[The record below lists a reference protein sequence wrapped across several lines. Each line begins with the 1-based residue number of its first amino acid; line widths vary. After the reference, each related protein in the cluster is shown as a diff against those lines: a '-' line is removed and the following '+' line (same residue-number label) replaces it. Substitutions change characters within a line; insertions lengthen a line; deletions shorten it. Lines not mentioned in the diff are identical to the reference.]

1 MKIRL
6 SKKENK
12 LRKVN
17 KKIKISGKSALRIM
31 TEVEYMMIS
40 LRNIAIHYYDNAD
53 DPANVDSVAY
63 AQEVTNFV
71 DDQKVVERLC
81 SIRRILSERFD
92 HTLGKDDMDD
102 TERAMEDLPFW
113 QKPVK

>member
-1 MKIRL
+1 MKTQL

-12 LRKVN
+12 LRKAN
-17 KKIKISGKSALRIM
+17 KKIQISGKSALRIL
-31 TEVEYMMIS
+31 TEVEFMMIS

-53 DPANVDSVAY
+53 DPATVDPIAY
-63 AQEVTNFV
+63 AQEITSFV
-71 DDQKVVERLC
+71 DNQKVVERLC
-81 SIRRILSERFD
+81 SIRRLLSRRFD

-113 QKPVK
+113 KKPQK

>member
-1 MKIRL
+1 LKTQL

-12 LRKVN
+12 LRKSN
-17 KKIKISGKSALRIM
+17 KKITISGKSALRIL

-40 LRNIAIHYYDNAD
+40 MRNIAIHYYDNVD
-53 DPANVDSVAY
+53 DPENVDPIAY
-63 AQEVTNFV
+63 ANEITNFV

-92 HTLGKDDMDD
+92 HKVGKDDMDD
-102 TERAMEDLPFW
+102 TERAMENLPYW
-113 QKPVK
+113 KTPKT